1 MTIDELKQFLKTNG
15 LHKNFPQ
22 WILINPNRITN
33 IVNFSPLKRISF
45 QYTRTIEKLLTEEK
59 DEGNEQRGQITSGTL
74 SDGDKRKRK
83 FDGIMYSAGIGNI
96 EGAPLISIIR
106 GYRTIF
112 YSDFLHRDILF
123 HKIVKNEYKVTNGD
137 TIHPH
142 YKDFYDTN

>member
-59 DEGNEQRGQITSGTL
+59 DEGNEQRGQITSGTI
-74 SDGDKRKRK
+74 SDGDKRKR
-83 FDGIMYSAGIGNI
+83 YR
-96 EGAPLISIIR
+96 IR
-106 GYRTIF
+106 QKIRYR
-112 YSDFLHRDILF
+112 Y
-123 HKIVKNEYKVTNGD
+123 
-137 TIHPH
+137 
-142 YKDFYDTN
+142 